1 VKNLLLPAMA
11 LMNRLTYV
19 YKFTLIS
26 ILWLIPIGGLTYM
39 LVSQLNASIS
49 QVANEADGLKAYQ
62 SSYHIVQE
70 AINYR
75 DYRTVAKIR
84 PIEGVDLESMKVR
97 KKISHLLSE
106 LEDQSFDFDVNGD
119 LQNQVAGLIKS
130 WKRMATEDSFAN
142 NFGDQFK
149 YYNEFVEK
157 SLSLVS
163 TSTQLS
169 GLAQDSSKEI
179 QLLLELSNNSII
191 NVLDTLGRTRSVGI
205 FALNEGTVNYATGD
219 MLNEIFDQLTSV
231 NTSLLPALDVTMKS
245 SAAVTSQLSS
255 RAEAL
260 KGGILT
266 IQDSVDM
273 DIVTPMRLE
282 KPWTEF
288 DNLVSNEMD
297 KFRGFNDRLL
307 VYVGTTLKARLDKE
321 TKARMTLFIVLSLLL
336 IVIVYLYMGFS
347 VSVRTTIEGFSRAAR
362 KVASGDLTVR
372 LEKYTYDEMGELT
385 NEFNH
390 MTEKMHQLIQVVSG
404 TASDVDHQA
413 TRVNDTAISNSSA
426 VTKQMEETSQIS
438 EAMHQM
444 VETVQEV
451 ATSSQCVSDAANAAE
466 TEANNGKLVVDETL
480 QAIDHL
486 STEITCSVDTIN
498 RVSKDSEDISNVMV
512 EIRAIAEQT
521 NLLALNAA
529 IEAARAGEQGRGFAV
544 VADEVRTLSQRTQK
558 STEEIESMIERLQ
571 KGVKEAVHSMQSS
584 QSTTEVTV
592 DQSRKVSDAL
602 VNIVASISS
611 IVDLSHQI
619 ASAAEEQ
626 SAVATTIDNNVT
638 LISDLGR
645 ETAENAD
652 DTLGAS
658 KELSSLTNSLQGLID
673 TFKT

>member
-1 VKNLLLPAMA
+1 MKNLLLPAMA

-26 ILWLIPIGGLTYM
+26 VLWLIPIGGLTYM

>member
-26 ILWLIPIGGLTYM
+26 VLWLIPIGGLTYM